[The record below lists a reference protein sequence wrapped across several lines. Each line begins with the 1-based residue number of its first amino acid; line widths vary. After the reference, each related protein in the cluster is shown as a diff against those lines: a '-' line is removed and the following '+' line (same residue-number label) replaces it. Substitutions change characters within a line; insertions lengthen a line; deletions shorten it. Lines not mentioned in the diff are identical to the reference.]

1 MHQPLLPHWQAV
13 KRILHYL
20 KNTISHGLL
29 FAPYFSMN
37 LSAYSNS
44 DWVGDQHDRRST
56 NAYYIFLATNLVSWS
71 SHKQLIVARCST

>member
-1 MHQPLLPHWQAV
+1 
-13 KRILHYL
+13 
-20 KNTISHGLL
+20 
-29 FAPYFSMN
+29 MN